1 MEKNIK
7 LISIMGYAR
16 SGTTFLGT
24 YASHCGEKVFFAGE
38 IDKGIEKYLANRPS
52 LCSCGESYQECPVWS
67 KILPEIS
74 KENLNLEFIFE
85 KIHELTGATIII
97 DSSKNLEYIKKF
109 KKIFGSNFYTI
120 HLKRNPKGVILSR
133 MNNRMRRIKA
143 GKHPKPQLASKYT
156 LMALYDSLEWSYHN
170 YWMEKVKEK
179 ERNLNL
185 TYDSFET
192 ELPEKIN
199 SFFDDMDV
207 SKGDD
212 FLENHVVYGANG
224 RLNYSKEIKVNKSW
238 RKKLSGYQKGLVN
251 ISTLPIRSLYGYK
264 F

>member
-1 MEKNIK
+1 MDKNIK

-24 YASHCGEKVFFAGE
+24 YASYCGEKIFYAGE
-38 IDKGIEKYLANRPS
+38 IDKGIEKYLTDRPS
-52 LCSCGESYQECPVWS
+52 LCSCGKSYQECPVWS
-67 KILPEIS
+67 KILPGIRR
-74 KENLNLEFIFE
+74 ENIDLEYIFD
-85 KIHELTGATIII
+85 KIQELTGATIIV
-97 DSSKNLEYIKKF
+97 DSSKNLDYIKNF
-109 KKIFGSNFYTI
+109 KKIFRSNFYTI

-143 GKHPKPQLASKYT
+143 GRHPKPQLANKYT
-156 LMALYDSLEWSYHN
+156 LMALYDSFEWIYHN

-199 SFFDDMDV
+199 DFLQKMGV
-207 SKGDD
+207 SQGED
-212 FLENHVVYGANG
+212 FLENHIVYGAKG
-224 RLNYSKEIKVNKSW
+224 RLNYSKAIKVNKSW
-238 RKKLSGYQKGLVN
+238 RKDLNGYQKGLVD
-251 ISTLPIRSLYGYK
+251 ISTWPIRTFYGYK